1 MGKIFYIIGKSSTGK
16 DTIYKN
22 LLAETEDSEITVKDA
37 FKQICLYTTRPK
49 RTNEIEG
56 EEYHFINEN
65 QYEEIKNK
73 GLVIEERA
81 YNTVHGIWRYLTV
94 NDGQFE
100 DDKDCII
107 VGVLESFVST
117 KNYFGRDKVIP
128 IYIEIPDEER
138 LQRAL
143 IREKQMETP
152 RYAELCRRF
161 LTDTED
167 FSEEKIQAAGITR
180 RFINDDLDRCINEIR
195 EYIKEML

>member
-22 LLAETEDSEITVKDA
+22 LLNNVGAKTQKA
-37 FKQICLYTTRPK
+37 LKQVCLYTTRPK
-49 RTNEIEG
+49 RTNEVEG
-56 EEYHFINEN
+56 EEYHFIDET
-65 QYEEIKNK
+65 QYNDIKDK
-73 GLVIEERA
+73 GLIIEERS

-94 NDGQFE
+94 NDGQFNE
-100 DDKDCII
+100 DRDCII

-117 KNYFGRDKVIP
+117 KKYFGEDKVIP

-143 IREKQMETP
+143 IREKQMDTP

-161 LTDTED
+161 LADTED
-167 FSEEKIQAAGITR
+167 FAEAKIQAAGIDR
-180 RFINDDLDRCINEIR
+180 RFVNDDLDRCINEIR
-195 EYIKEML
+195 EYIEEML

>member
-22 LLAETEDSEITVKDA
+22 LLNNVGAKTQKA
-37 FKQICLYTTRPK
+37 LKQVCLYTTRPK
-49 RTNEIEG
+49 RTNEVEG
-56 EEYHFINEN
+56 EEYHFIDET
-65 QYEEIKNK
+65 QYNDIKDK
-73 GLVIEERA
+73 GLIIEERS

-94 NDGQFE
+94 NDGQFSE
-100 DDKDCII
+100 DRDCII

-117 KNYFGRDKVIP
+117 KKFFGEDKVIP

-143 IREKQMETP
+143 IREKQMDTP

-161 LTDTED
+161 LADTED
-167 FSEEKIQAAGITR
+167 FAEAKIQAAGIDR
-180 RFINDDLDRCINEIR
+180 RFVNDDLDRCINEIR
-195 EYIKEML
+195 EYIEEML